1 MSKEKKGI
9 ALAGSVI
16 VDKIKEIKAYPESGQ
31 LTQISDIRQAVGGLV
46 PNVGLDLKKICPEL
60 SVYAL
65 GKIGN
70 DEEGAFVSNVLSE
83 GGVDVS
89 RLVKSSTKTS
99 FTDVMSVSGGQRT
112 FFAYPGACAE
122 FGYEDIDF
130 ESLSVNIFH
139 LGYFLLLEKIDRG
152 DGLKILKKVSGLGIK
167 TSIDLVSENSDRYS
181 IVVPCLPYTDYLIVN
196 EIEAGKI
203 AGMEPADDNIEKI
216 ARRLKELG
224 VREKV
229 IIHKPEYA
237 VSFSCEGF
245 TRVNSYSLP
254 EGYIKGS
261 TGAGDA
267 FCAGALT
274 GIYQGLND
282 REILELGSACA
293 VMALG
298 TADATSGLKSETEIR
313 KFCKQFKRR

>member
-130 ESLSVNIFH
+130 ESFSPRVFSPPGKNRQ
-139 LGYFLLLEKIDRG
+139 GRRA
-152 DGLKILKKVSGLGIK
+152 
-167 TSIDLVSENSDRYS
+167 ENSQKSQWAWNKDVYRS
-181 IVVPCLPYTDYLIVN
+181 CQRKQRQILNSCALPTLY
-196 EIEAGKI
+196 
-203 AGMEPADDNIEKI
+203 
-216 ARRLKELG
+216 RL
-224 VREKV
+224 
-229 IIHKPEYA
+229 
-237 VSFSCEGF
+237 
-245 TRVNSYSLP
+245 SY
-254 EGYIKGS
+254 Y
-261 TGAGDA
+261 
-267 FCAGALT
+267 
-274 GIYQGLND
+274 
-282 REILELGSACA
+282 
-293 VMALG
+293 
-298 TADATSGLKSETEIR
+298 
-313 KFCKQFKRR
+313 